1 MILIILIFKLIY
13 ANAELLDNNLEILKF
28 DYYIEQKDFM
38 KAEKELKNI
47 KFDMVENIKKAV
59 LFNKAGFVYFNLGE
73 YDKALQ
79 FYFKS
84 IEINPNN
91 YFVYNNIG
99 VIYFKLKNY
108 KLAKDFY
115 LKAYEIE
122 KNYPKLLVNLAVV
135 NFYLKNFKESYYYFL
150 KAISCNRDYVRERFD
165 KKKAIEILEKMVNDN
180 PDDKEL
186 REILKWAKN
195 RDRLNDIEF

>member
-38 KAEKELKNI
+38 KAEKELKSI
-47 KFDMVENIKKAV
+47 KFDMVENIKRAV

-135 NFYLKNFKESYYYFL
+135 NFYLKNFKESYDYFL
-150 KAISCNRDYVRERFD
+150 KAISCNRDYVRERFE
-165 KKKAIEILEKMVNDN
+165 KKWLMIILM
-180 PDDKEL
+180 
-186 REILKWAKN
+186 IKN
-195 RDRLNDIEF
+195 